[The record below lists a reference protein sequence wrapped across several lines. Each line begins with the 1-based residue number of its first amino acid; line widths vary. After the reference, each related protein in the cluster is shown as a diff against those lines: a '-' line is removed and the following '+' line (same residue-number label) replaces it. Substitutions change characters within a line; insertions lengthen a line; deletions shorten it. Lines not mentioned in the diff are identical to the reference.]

1 MMIAT
6 LGMQSNSAM
15 LGIQCNIATLGLQC
29 YIYMATLLSGLQYVN
44 IRDTINNIVIIL
56 FKVNKVL
63 KNDLKMFKKIKTYK
77 FEHVFIII
85 LKSSCCYQVPD
96 YIQRCAAK
104 YLS

>member
-56 FKVNKVL
+56 FKVEEVL
-63 KNDLKMFKKIKTYK
+63 KNDLKMFKK
-77 FEHVFIII
+77 
-85 LKSSCCYQVPD
+85 
-96 YIQRCAAK
+96 
-104 YLS
+104 